1 MRSVLEA
8 MKIALEM
15 EKKGY
20 RLYTEAAA
28 KTNNRLG
35 KATLE
40 AIAAK
45 EVDHIKT
52 IENYCQ
58 QSAETLGEFK
68 KNVREIKLRDKID
81 YIRSILEKIGAQ
93 LEEKI
98 RADADLVETYK
109 VALELERESYN
120 FYQSL
125 REETDDSEV
134 KEFLGFLMKEENN
147 HYELLQETL
156 QYLDHPGDWFREQE
170 RWIVEG

>member
-1 MRSVLEA
+1 MNNILEA
-8 MKIALEM
+8 MKIALDM

-28 KTNNRLG
+28 KTTNKLG

-45 EVDHIKT
+45 EIDHIKT
-52 IENYCQ
+52 IEAYCQ
-58 QSAETLGEFK
+58 QSTEVKEQAR
-68 KNVREIKLRDKID
+68 KNVREIEHREKID

-98 RADADLVETYK
+98 KADADLVETYK
-109 VALELERESYN
+109 VAMELERESYA
-120 FYQSL
+120 FYQKL
-125 REETDDSEV
+125 REEAAEADV
-134 KEFLGFLMKEENN
+134 QEFLTFLMKEENN
-147 HYELLQETL
+147 HYEILQETL